1 MLKLQVEGS
10 KEQLQSFMDDVHRN
24 PSVKVL
30 EQEAGYKIKGG
41 EVQPCVKCS
50 IHHLPERRMSLI
62 QIIRTNGQK
71 IEFKMFDM
79 VQGAISEGV
88 KVLAGR
94 LVDVFSVIKEEK
106 AAFDLWR
113 KLRET
118 FDKQDGDS

>member
-10 KEQLQSFMDDVHRN
+10 REKIKSFMDDVHRN

-30 EQEAGYKIKGG
+30 EQETGYKIKDG

-50 IHHLPERRMSLI
+50 IDHIPERRMSLI
-62 QIIRTNGQK
+62 QIITTDGQK

-79 VQGAISEGV
+79 VQAAITEGI
-88 KVLAGR
+88 KVFAGR
-94 LVDVFSVIKEEK
+94 SVDIFSVIQEEK
-106 AAFDLWR
+106 EAFRLWK

-118 FDKQDGDS
+118 FEEKDERS